1 MTGVLSIPLHVPE
14 EAAAAPREPERGTPC
29 TMIIF
34 GASGDLSRRK
44 LMPAL
49 CHLMS
54 DGLLSNDFSVIGIGR
69 GEMSDD
75 QFRDAMRDALENAG
89 AAGAAEPSMW
99 NRFAN
104 RLGYVSGDL
113 TDGATYVAL
122 RDRLSMLEHGN
133 DAENGG
139 ARGRLFYLALPP
151 GAYETALVHLSES
164 GLAPRVADPEQRPW
178 VRIIIEK
185 PFGRSLE
192 SARALNQVIGARF
205 AEHQIFR
212 IDHYL
217 GKETVQNLL
226 VFRFANSI
234 FEPVWNRD
242 HIHHVQITAAESVG
256 VEHRAGYYEEAG
268 VIRDMFQ
275 NHLLQML
282 ALTAMEPPVTFRADA
297 VRTEKVKVLNAI
309 RPIPR
314 DDIHRYSVMGQYG
327 PGNVGGKHVAG
338 YREEEGVAPNTT
350 TPTYAALRLQI
361 DNWRWQGVPFF
372 LRSGK
377 RMPRRATEIAISF
390 RRPPHL
396 MFPLGRGEGI
406 APNVLAFRIQ
416 PNEGIS
422 LCFEVKVP
430 DHHFRMATA
439 TMDFSYAEGFGASGH
454 SAYETLLVDCML
466 GDATLFTRSDGVE
479 AAWRVIDPITA
490 AWEQSP
496 PAPLPNYAAGEWG
509 PAEADALIAGD
520 GAEWR
525 TP

>member
-1 MTGVLSIPLHVPE
+1 MTTALTVPLHVPE
-14 EAAAAPREPERGTPC
+14 EAGTTQQPLERGTPC
-29 TMIIF
+29 TMVIF
-34 GASGDLSRRK
+34 GATGDLTRRK

-49 CHLMS
+49 YHLMS
-54 DGLLSNDFSVIGIGR
+54 DGLLSRDFSVIGIGR

-75 QFRDAMRDALENAG
+75 QFRDAMRGALENCG
-89 AAGAAEPSMW
+89 AAGAAEPSVW
-99 NRFAN
+99 DVFAD
-104 RLGYVSGDL
+104 RLEYVSGDL
-113 TDGATYVAL
+113 SDAATYVAL
-122 RDRLSMLEHGN
+122 GDRLSMLERGN
-133 DAENGG
+133 GS

-151 GAYETALVHLSES
+151 SAYETALVHLSES
-164 GLAPRVADPEQRPW
+164 GLAPQLTDADRRPW
-178 VRIIIEK
+178 VRIVIEK
-185 PFGRSLE
+185 PFGHSLE
-192 SARALNQVIGARF
+192 SARALNRLIRERF

-268 VIRDMFQ
+268 VFRDMFQ
-275 NHLLQML
+275 NHLLQIL
-282 ALTAMEPPVTFRADA
+282 ALTAMEPPVAFRADA
-297 VRTEKVKVLNAI
+297 VRSEKVKVLDAI
-309 RPIPR
+309 RPIPHV
-314 DDIHRYSVMGQYG
+314 DIHRYTVMGQYG
-327 PGNVGGKHVAG
+327 PGKIGGKLVPG
-338 YREEEGVAPNTT
+338 YRVEEGVAPSST
-350 TPTYAALRLQI
+350 TPTYAAARLLI

-377 RMPRRATEIAISF
+377 RMPRRATEIAIRF
-390 RRPPHL
+390 RQPPHL
-396 MFPLGRGEGI
+396 MFPLTPGQGI
-406 APNVLAFRIQ
+406 APNVLRFRIQ

-439 TMDFSYAEGFGASGH
+439 TMDFSYADGFGTSAH

-479 AAWRVIDPITA
+479 ATWRVVDPIAA

-496 PAPLPNYAAGEWG
+496 PTRLPNYSAGEWG
-509 PAEADALIAGD
+509 PAEADALIRDA

-525 TP
+525 MP